1 MKLMTHNTVV
11 GAFVLLKDQAT
22 DAALRAARV
31 EVGED
36 AWKKGFCGATG
47 QTKAAREALLAAGVP
62 MLESLTGKL
71 VSAKLA
77 EENDGRGNVYKKL
90 RVALGQDGPDGG
102 VMLSLP
108 ADGELAMR
116 LIQKL
121 DKAQPGEIVT
131 VGTFAEAV
139 DRNGRRFY
147 NHCAILKG
155 ADDKEIT
162 VEGYWARAQEVANAK
177 AKALQDAGI
186 DDTKLIN
193 KAKAGAKLLFHLDL
207 LQNSI
212 MPRFAAPH

>member
-11 GAFVLLKDQAT
+11 AAFVLLKDSAT
-22 DAALRAARV
+22 DAALKAARA
-31 EVGED
+31 EAGED
-36 AWKKGFCGATG
+36 AWKKGYSGNTG
-47 QTKAAREALLAAGVP
+47 PTKAARDALTAAGVP

-71 VSAKLA
+71 ISAKLA
-77 EENDGRGNVYKKL
+77 EESDGSGNVYKKL
-90 RVALGQDGPDGG
+90 RVALGQEGEDGG

-121 DKAQPGEIVT
+121 DKAQPGDMVT
-131 VGTFAEAV
+131 LGTFAEPV
-139 DRNGRRFY
+139 DRNGRRYY
-147 NHCAILKG
+147 NHCATLKG

-162 VEGYWARAQEVANAK
+162 VEGYWARAQDAANAK
-177 AKALQDAGI
+177 AKALQDAGL
-186 DDTKLIN
+186 DDVKLIN
-193 KAKAGAKLLFHLDL
+193 KAKAAAKLSFHLDL

>member
-1 MKLMTHNTVV
+1 MKLMTHNTVA

-22 DAALRAARV
+22 DAALKAARAQA
-31 EVGED
+31 GED
-36 AWKKGFCGATG
+36 AWKKGYSGNTG
-47 QTKAAREALLAAGVP
+47 PTKAARDALIAAGVP

-71 VSAKLA
+71 ISAKLA
-77 EENDGRGNVYKKL
+77 EENDGNGNVYKKL
-90 RVALGQDGPDGG
+90 RVALEQESEDGG

-121 DKAQPGEIVT
+121 DKARPGEVVT
-131 VGTFAEAV
+131 LGTFAEAV
-139 DRNGRRFY
+139 DRKGRRFY

-155 ADDKEIT
+155 ADGKEIT
-162 VEGYWARAQEVANAK
+162 AEGYWARAQEVANAK

-193 KAKAGAKLLFHLDL
+193 KAKAGAKLSFHLDL

-212 MPRFAAPH
+212 MPRFTAPH